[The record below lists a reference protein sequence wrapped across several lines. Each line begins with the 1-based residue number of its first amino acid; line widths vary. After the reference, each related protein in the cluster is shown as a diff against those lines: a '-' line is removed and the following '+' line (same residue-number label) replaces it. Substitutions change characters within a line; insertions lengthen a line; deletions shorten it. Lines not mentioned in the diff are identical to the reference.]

1 LKIGKSIACQIDEV
15 KIGYGRVNEGKH
27 FCIFACAGSFGVN
40 VIYRVMK
47 KDTTVVLRNLNLKDY
62 QDIAEA
68 MKIAYAGIGEAP
80 WKYSQVKKLMDVF
93 PEGQICV
100 EVNGKVVACALSI
113 IVDYSKFGDSHTYRQ
128 ITGNEKFTTHDPLGD
143 VLYGVDVFVH
153 PDFRNMR
160 LGRRLYDARKELCEN
175 LNLRAIVAGGR
186 IPGYRKYAED
196 YTPKQY
202 IEKVENRE
210 IYDPIL
216 TFQISNNFHVKK
228 ILRNYLPSD
237 SESKTFATLLEWNN
251 IYYEEKEKAIGR
263 KKSVVRLGLVQWQM
277 RHLPSLEAL
286 TEQMEFFIDAVS
298 NYQSD
303 FILFPEFFNAP
314 LMAKYNH
321 LAEYDAIRALANYT
335 EPIRRKCVEFAISY
349 NVNIIC
355 GSLPLYYEDKLFNV
369 AYLCRRDGSWDV
381 QYKIHIT
388 SSELTSWA
396 FTGGDNIK
404 VFDTDSGRI
413 GILICYDVEFPEL
426 GRIMAEQ
433 GMEILFV
440 PFVTDT
446 QNGYNRVRHCS
457 QARAI
462 ENECYV
468 AIAGGV
474 GNLPRVSNMDI
485 QYAQSAVFSPSDFA
499 FPTNAIVSEA
509 TPNTEMTLIAD
520 VNLDLLKELH
530 NDGSVRNLKDRR
542 PDLYTLKWK
551 KKAQSS
557 DFLHKTQSE

>member
-1 LKIGKSIACQIDEV
+1 MS
-15 KIGYGRVNEGKH
+15 NE
-27 FCIFACAGSFGVN
+27 I
-40 VIYRVMK
+40 
-47 KDTTVVLRNLNLKDY
+47 TVVLRNLGVKDY
-62 QDIAEA
+62 EDISEA
-68 MKIAYAGIGEAP
+68 MKGAYSGIEGSV
-80 WKYSQVKKLMDVF
+80 WNYSQIKKLVNLF
-93 PEGQICV
+93 PEGQICI

-113 IVDYSKFGDSHTYRQ
+113 IVDYSKFGDNHTYRQ
-128 ITGNEKFTTHDPLGD
+128 ITGNYRFSSHDPEGD
-143 VLYGVDVFVH
+143 VLYGIDIFVH
-153 PDFRNMR
+153 PEYRNMR

-175 LNLRAIVAGGR
+175 FNLRAIIAGGR
-186 IPGYRKYAED
+186 IPGYSDYAGE

-202 IEKVENRE
+202 LEKVESRE

-228 ILRNYLPSD
+228 ILRKYLPHD

-251 IYYEEKEKAIGR
+251 IYYEEKEIAIGR
-263 KKSVVRLGLVQWQM
+263 KKTVVRLGLVQWQM
-277 RHLPSLEAL
+277 RSLDSIDDL
-286 TEQMEFFIDAVS
+286 FEQMEFFIDVVS
-298 NYQSD
+298 DYQSD
-303 FILFPEFFNAP
+303 FIIFPEFFNAP

-335 EPIRRKCVEFAISY
+335 EPIRSKFVEFAISY

-355 GSLPLYYEDKLFNV
+355 GSLPVYENEKLFNV
-369 AYLCRRDGSWDV
+369 TYLCRRDGSWDV

-388 SSELTSWA
+388 PSELASWG
-396 FTGGDNIK
+396 FSGGSSIK
-404 VFDTDSGRI
+404 VLDTDSGKI

-426 GRIMAEQ
+426 GRIMADQ
-433 GMEILFV
+433 GLEILFV

-446 QNGYNRVRHCS
+446 QNGYNRVRHCA

-468 AIAGGV
+468 AIAGCV

-499 FPTNAIVSEA
+499 FPTSTVVSEA
-509 TPNTEMTLIAD
+509 TPNTEMTLIVD

-530 NDGSVRNLKDRR
+530 VNGSVRNLKDRR
-542 PDLYTLKWK
+542 TDLYSLKWK
-551 KKAQSS
+551 KPPRGSMVVPETKI
-557 DFLHKTQSE
+557 KEI